1 VIIRITQGFLRSAWW
16 CVLVFLVLVALY
28 LSVGRLVTLSVSSYQ
43 ERIEQFLR
51 DNGLQFVDIGELSG
65 GWRVHDPSLDIVD
78 LVVQP
83 GDEPAIVVSRLTLR
97 LDSLRSLLNQR
108 PIVKEIDI
116 SGLTLTVERD
126 DQRVWI
132 RGFEEG
138 EGDFDLKYIL
148 DSMPHLELLKLD
160 GIHIDFVGPT
170 RTVQLV
176 SDPESPWLISAEED
190 LKQLQLPLL
199 LEHSLPDG
207 STQSTRVSVAGYY
220 EGDYRDPSFHAE
232 LFLDVPE
239 MQIVDFLPT
248 VYLGGRSLDSA
259 TLESQ
264 IWMKLEP
271 ELVDVVGRISVR
283 DVSLEQSNSA
293 VLEELNGSF
302 RFTGP
307 ELTHGVAGIPELGL
321 KNAGYEFSL
330 KDIELALDL
339 SGPRLLAGRVDS
351 IDVAEV
357 TELLSFL
364 ADRSLVPERL
374 GNALAAV
381 SPAGELQEILF
392 FADLE
397 RNRPKLVSQL
407 RDFSMDAF
415 RGVPEINTVHGF
427 ISAEPDRG
435 YLDIDNDAFQMN
447 FTNLFTEAWQFDSG
461 RGRVAYRV
469 EDGSFKVAS
478 GLIELLY
485 GDLSAFGKLS
495 LNLPGTPEQQTW
507 GLTIGVQNA
516 QLLDAYRYIPN
527 TIPEDLLAWLK
538 RAIIDG
544 TGRESG
550 ITIHGALAK
559 LVPIAWKSHDLFFSV
574 EDTVMSYDPL
584 WPEISDL
591 QGTVHVNSYFVQAED
606 VIGRVY
612 DTQVPAAS
620 VFVPISAE
628 NKADTI
634 LVSAKAQ
641 GPFSDG
647 IRTLNETPLSDV
659 TSAMATSWSG
669 AGQISSHLSLDVPV
683 GNRAGEDVGIDLHV
697 SLEGND
703 LDMADYDLFVSNV
716 NGEMTYRNKD
726 GLRSGVFTGAV
737 FNEPVR
743 GFIQT
748 SVDGDS
754 GEVVVSVEGHVAAS
768 DLYGWSD
775 QLLLSR
781 AEGRLAY
788 QAEVH
793 VPYGG
798 DRDEIYVE
806 ATSDLAG
813 VVIDLPE
820 PLAKPDRDSKHD
832 FRYVQTF
839 TESGFRIATELD
851 HEIRASLKIEDG
863 LVVGGRIHFGDET
876 FGAVIYDAIRM
887 TGHLPHLAFEEWMT
901 TTEELAAMTDV
912 SLEDEISE
920 RVESVTLNIDE
931 FMVFDLPLEE
941 VDIVMTREDALWKAH
956 LRNAMLDGE
965 VRILDEE
972 TAPLEIHLN
981 RLSFEGE
988 GETADPFSDVNPL
1001 EITDVNFSTR
1011 QLLLDGEDYG
1021 QWAFQFRTD
1030 EEMARFESLEATA
1043 LGVDVVAGSEVEWR
1057 YSEAGHESRFR
1068 GDIQIDDLAEALRR
1082 FGFASSIEGE
1092 GLKISSDVSWQGSPA
1107 MVDVNAISGTVEI
1120 HEGKGRFVQAETG
1133 GALKLLGVFD
1143 FASLARRFRL
1153 DFSDVVEKGF
1163 EFSDISGV
1171 TWFERGEVDVKEP
1184 IVIDGSSGK
1193 FKVGGS
1199 VDLNSG
1205 SLDNDMIV
1213 TLPVG
1218 NTLPWY
1224 AAYSAIATGP
1234 LAGATV
1240 MLAQKVF
1247 ENQIDQFSSAK
1258 YKITGTIE
1266 QPEIE
1271 FVAIFDD
1278 KVRETEGGE
1287 QAAEESVAPP
1297 APEVEPGE

>member
-1 VIIRITQGFLRSAWW
+1 MIIRITQGFLKSAWW

-28 LSVGRLVTLSVSSYQ
+28 LSLGRLVTLSVSSYQ

-51 DNGLQFVDIGELSG
+51 DNGLQYVDIGELSG
-65 GWRVHDPSLDIVD
+65 SWRVHDPSLDIVD
-78 LVVQP
+78 LIVQP
-83 GDEPAIVVSRLTLR
+83 GDEPAIVISRVTLR

-116 SGLTLTVERD
+116 SGLRLAVERD
-126 DQRVWI
+126 EERVWI

-138 EGDFDLKYIL
+138 EGDFDLEYIL
-148 DSMPHLELLKLD
+148 DSVPHLELLRLD
-160 GIHIDFVGPT
+160 DIHIDFVGPT

-176 SDPESPWLISAEED
+176 SEPGSPWLVSAQED
-190 LKQLQLPLL
+190 LKHLKLPLL
-199 LEHSLPDG
+199 LEYPLPDG
-207 STQSTRVSVAGYY
+207 SVQSSRVSVAGYY
-220 EGDYRDPSFHAE
+220 DGDYRDPSFHAE
-232 LFLDVPE
+232 LFLDVPQVE
-239 MQIVDFLPT
+239 IDDFLPT
-248 VYLGGRSLDSA
+248 VYLGEQA
-259 TLESQ
+259 LESAVLESK

-271 ELVDVVGRISVR
+271 ELVDVVGEIRVR
-283 DVSLEQSNSA
+283 DVRVGQSATTVVDQLE
-293 VLEELNGSF
+293 GSF

-307 ELTHGVAGIPELGL
+307 ELTRGVASIPELGL
-321 KNAGYEFSL
+321 KHAGYEFSL
-330 KDIELALDL
+330 RDIDLALDL
-339 SGPRLLAGRVDS
+339 SGSSLLAGKVES
-351 IDVAEV
+351 IDVGEV

-364 ADRSLVPERL
+364 ASRSLVPERL
-374 GNALAAV
+374 GNALSAV
-381 SPAGELQEILF
+381 SPAGDLQDILF

-415 RGVPEINTVHGF
+415 RGVPEINTLHGF

-447 FTNLFTEAWQFDSG
+447 FTNLFAEAWQFDSG

-469 EDGSFKVAS
+469 EDGSFKVTS

-495 LNLPGTPEQQTW
+495 LNLPGNPEEQTW

-516 QLLDAYRYIPN
+516 RLLDAYRYVPN
-527 TIPEDLLAWLK
+527 TIPDDLLAWLK

-559 LVPIAWKSHDLFFSV
+559 RVPGVWKTHDLFFSV

-591 QGTVHVNSYFVQAED
+591 EGTVHVNSYFVQAED

-612 DTQVPAAS
+612 NTQVPAAS

-634 LVSAKAQ
+634 LVSAKAE

-647 IRTLNETPLSDV
+647 IRTLNETPLSDI

-669 AGQISSHLSLDVPV
+669 TGQIASDLTLNVPV
-683 GNRAGEDVGIDLHV
+683 GSRAGEDVGIDLHV
-697 SLEGND
+697 SLEEND
-703 LDMADYDLFVSNV
+703 LNMADYDLFVSDLE
-716 NGEMTYRNKD
+716 GEMTYRNER
-726 GLRSGVFTGAV
+726 GLRSTAFTGTV
-737 FNEPVR
+737 FNEPVA
-743 GFIQT
+743 GTIQT
-748 SVDGDS
+748 TVDGDS

-788 QAEVH
+788 LAEVH

-813 VVIDLPE
+813 IVVDLPE
-820 PLAKPDRDSKHD
+820 PLAKADRDSKHE
-832 FRYVQTF
+832 FQYVQTF
-839 TESGFRIATELD
+839 TDSGFRIATELD
-851 HEIRASLKIEDG
+851 DVIRASLKIEDG

-876 FGAVIYDAIRM
+876 FGAVTYDAIRM
-887 TGHLPHLAFEEWMT
+887 TGHLPQLSYEDWML
-901 TTEELAAMTDV
+901 TTEALAAMTDV

-920 RVESVTLNIDE
+920 RVASVTLNIDE

-956 LRNAMLDGE
+956 LRNDMLDGE

-1011 QLLLDGEDYG
+1011 QLLLNGEDYG
-1021 QWAFQFRTD
+1021 QWAFGFRTD
-1030 EEMARFESLEATA
+1030 EEMARFEELEATA

-1057 YSEAGHESRFR
+1057 FGEAGHESRFR

-1092 GLKISSDVSWQGSPA
+1092 GLKISSDVAWQGSPA
-1107 MVDVNAISGTVEI
+1107 VVDVNAISGTVEI

-1153 DFSDVVEKGF
+1153 DFSDVVDRGF

-1171 TWFERGEVDVKEP
+1171 TRFNQGEVDVKEP

-1205 SLDNDMIV
+1205 TLDNDMIV

-1278 KVRETEGGE
+1278 KVRETEAGE
-1287 QAAEESVAPP
+1287 QAIEETVAAPV
-1297 APEVEPGE
+1297 PEVEPGE